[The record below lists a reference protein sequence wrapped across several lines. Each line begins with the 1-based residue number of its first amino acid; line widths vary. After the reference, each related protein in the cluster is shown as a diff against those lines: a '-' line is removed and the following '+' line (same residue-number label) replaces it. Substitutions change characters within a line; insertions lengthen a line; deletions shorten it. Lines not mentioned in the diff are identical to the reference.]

1 MDLKEKVRSLPLC
14 PGVYFMKDSLGHVIY
29 VGKSKCLRKRVQS
42 YFYNSKAHSTKVQKL
57 VKNLKD
63 FDFLTTDTEFEALM
77 VECKYIKKLK
87 PTYNR
92 LMKSPLSYI
101 YIKIQTGKAY
111 PNIDIVNFVDDANS
125 LYFGPFTNKSLVEK
139 TVLGIKDFYK
149 ILCNNPSKRSS
160 SCLNYS
166 LGKCIGMCSGDS
178 VAEEYQNIIN
188 KIIGLFQGTDMDI
201 LKEMKQEMLHASENF
216 DFETAAKYRD
226 IIDSINVLIS
236 KERVIDFTAKNRNIV
251 MIEELDNYTFK
262 LFLIKRNKILFS
274 TKYNFDKT
282 DIREVL
288 NMIKS
293 NILDNFKPGT
303 FSDLL
308 DITRDEIDEADII
321 YSYLKN
327 NKCKYTVIS
336 EEWLAPNN
344 SHNIDDVI
352 FKLLNSV

>member
-1 MDLKEKVRSLPLC
+1 MDLKEKVRNLPLC
-14 PGVYFMKDSLGHVIY
+14 PGIYFMKDSLGNVIY
-29 VGKSKCLRKRVQS
+29 VGKSKCLKKRVQS

-63 FDFLTTDTEFEALM
+63 FDFIITDTEFEALM
-77 VECKYIKKLK
+77 MECKYIKKLK

-101 YIKIQTGKAY
+101 YIKIETDKTY
-111 PNIDIVNFVDDANS
+111 PNIDIVSFVDDDNS
-125 LYFGPFTNKSLVEK
+125 LYFGPFTNKNLVEK

-160 SCLNYS
+160 SCLNYF

-178 VAEEYQNIIN
+178 VSVKYQNVIN
-188 KIIGLFQGTDMDI
+188 KIIGLFQGTDMDM
-201 LKEMKQEMLHASENF
+201 LKEIKQEMLHASENL

-226 IIDSINVLIS
+226 IIDSIKVLIS
-236 KERVIDFTAKNRNIV
+236 KERVVDFAEKNRNIV
-251 MIEELDNYTFK
+251 MIERLDVCIFK

-274 TKYNFDKT
+274 TKYNFNKAN
-282 DIREVL
+282 IEQIL
-288 NMIKS
+288 KMIKT
-293 NILDNFKPGT
+293 NILDNFKPEI
-303 FSDLL
+303 FNDLL
-308 DITRDEIDEADII
+308 EITKDEIDEADII

-336 EEWLAPNN
+336 QEWLAPNN
-344 SHNIDDVI
+344 IHNIDDAI
-352 FKLLNSV
+352 FNLLNSV